1 MNRAF
6 NFNHWYKL
14 HAVSTELHSYLDAFI
29 ATADE
34 GSFSAAAR
42 RLGLTPAAVSKSV
55 GQLEARLGLRLF
67 QRSTRSL
74 ALTTDGHRLHSQVR
88 TPWSEIGDALAE
100 LRQGAG
106 KPAGTLKVALAHT
119 VGREYVVPLLAEFVR
134 RYPNVVPDLHFDNR
148 QVDLVA
154 EGFDV
159 AIGGGIELTDALIAR
174 ELATVRIILVASPA
188 YLDAHR
194 APAHPN
200 DLARH
205 QGLLRRSLATGR
217 LVPWALKNGQGE
229 ELVASVRPVMVLD
242 DPEAMARAAAADIGI
257 AMLPLPHARPL
268 LDSGALVRVLRE
280 WYAETR
286 PLSLY
291 YTSRR
296 LVPAKVRV
304 FVDFIVRE
312 FHASGQAARFR
323 QK

>member
-1 MNRAF
+1 M
-6 NFNHWYKL
+6 
-14 HAVSTELHSYLDAFI
+14 STELRCYLDAFI

-42 RLGLTPAAVSKSV
+42 RMGLTPAAVSKSV
-55 GQLEARLGLRLF
+55 GQLEARLGVRLF

-74 ALTTDGHRLHSQVR
+74 ALTTDGERLHGQVR
-88 TPWSEIGDALAE
+88 LPWSEIGDALTD

-119 VGREYVVPLLAEFVR
+119 VGREFFVPLLGEFVR
-134 RYPNVVPDLHFDNR
+134 RYPAVVPDLYFDNR
-148 QVDLVA
+148 QVDIVA

-159 AIGGGIELTDALIAR
+159 AIGGGIELNDGLIAR
-174 ELATVRIILVASPA
+174 ELARLRIVLVASPA
-188 YLDAHR
+188 YLKAHR
-194 APAHPN
+194 TPKHPQ

-205 QGLLRRSLATGR
+205 HGLLRRSMATGR

-229 ELVASVRPVMVLD
+229 ALVASVRPLMVLD
-242 DPEAMARAAAADIGI
+242 DPEAMAHAAAAGMGI
-257 AMLPLPHARPL
+257 AMLPLPHALPL
-268 LDSGALVRVLRE
+268 LESGALVRVLRE

-286 PLSLY
+286 PLALY
-291 YTSRR
+291 YTSRK

-304 FVDFIVRE
+304 FVEYIVE
-312 FHASGQAARFR
+312 AFQATGQAARIS

>member
-1 MNRAF
+1 M
-6 NFNHWYKL
+6 
-14 HAVSTELHSYLDAFI
+14 STELHSHLDAFI

-42 RLGLTPAAVSKSV
+42 RMGLTPAAVSKSV
-55 GQLEARLGLRLF
+55 GQLEARLGVRLF

-74 ALTTDGHRLHSQVR
+74 ALTTDGERLYGQVR
-88 TPWSEIGDALAE
+88 RPWSEIGDALTD

-119 VGREYVVPLLAEFVR
+119 VGREFVLPLLGEFVR
-134 RYPNVVPDLHFDNR
+134 RFPEVVPDLHFDNR

-159 AIGGGIELTDALIAR
+159 AIGGGIELNDALIAR
-174 ELATVRIILVASPA
+174 ELARLRIALVASPA
-188 YLDAHR
+188 YLKAQGTPR
-194 APAHPN
+194 HPQ

-205 QGLLRRSLATGR
+205 GGLLRRSMATGR
-217 LVPWALKNGQGE
+217 RMPWTLKNAQGE
-229 ELVASVRPVMVLD
+229 ELVADVRPVMVLD
-242 DPEAMARAAAADIGI
+242 DPEAMACAAASGMGI
-257 AMLPLPHARPL
+257 ALLPLPHALPL
-268 LDSGALVRVLRE
+268 LERGALVRVLRD

-291 YTSRR
+291 YTSRK

-304 FVDFIVRE
+304 FVDYLVQE
-312 FHASGQAARFR
+312 FEASGQAARIR
-323 QK
+323 TR